1 MKWIPQWLTGRTVE
15 ADDPSQTDAAYHRTM
30 RLADEV
36 SDKIRE
42 RAGSQSPFRAALS
55 EMLLGKRPDDPVL
68 IADAFEVAQE
78 SRIFRGPPNGSG

>member
-1 MKWIPQWLTGRTVE
+1 MKWIPRWLNDRAVK
-15 ADDPSQTDAAYHRTM
+15 ADDASQTDVAYHRTM

-42 RAGSQSPFRAALS
+42 RAESQSPFRAALS
-55 EMLLGKRPDDPVL
+55 EMLLGQRPADPVL